1 MELDEIAGNTC
12 ILTTMSLGP
21 QALHRQLSLVAGAL
35 AGSLPY
41 VNGVEIAGSTCNA
54 TKMSPSSPVPAANNN
69 IGVLRRAWKAS
80 AQCKLMSHQIAR
92 YEPLGHSMA
101 WAD

>member
-54 TKMSPSSPVPAANNN
+54 TKMSPSSPVPAANNS
-69 IGVLRRAWKAS
+69 IG
-80 AQCKLMSHQIAR
+80 
-92 YEPLGHSMA
+92 EGHSGGFGRHQLNA
-101 WAD
+101 SS

>member
-12 ILTTMSLGP
+12 IVTTMSLGP

-41 VNGVEIAGSTCNA
+41 VNGLEIAGRTCNA
-54 TKMSPSSPVPAANNN
+54 TKMSPSSPVPAASNN
-69 IGVLRRAWKAS
+69 IGGHHSGGFGRHQLNAS
-80 AQCKLMSHQIAR
+80 S
-92 YEPLGHSMA
+92 
-101 WAD
+101 